1 MWIKNIV
8 VEVLYKWVCV
18 FLYQPQSSK
27 FTFTC
32 VYSQQ
37 QWKCAAKITYCT
49 ANIQNGWCSN
59 QRWLVMACWT
69 QSAEEKC
76 WGKRKRGRHTVLCWW
91 INDELWAVLLARPA
105 ELVNSA
111 CHCTV
116 RDLFQITRLSVL
128 SMRQERLQ
136 FFWRFFFENLFSF
149 LINYHAW
156 GGFLSLINLRLLCIQ
171 KIKSTWMGY
180 RHWWELWCKV
190 LHLKIGSL

>member
-1 MWIKNIV
+1 MWWKVCISGFV
-8 VEVLYKWVCV
+8 VLPTIIIQIHLHMC
-18 FLYQPQSSK
+18 LH
-27 FTFTC
+27 
-32 VYSQQ
+32 
-37 QWKCAAKITYCT
+37 T
-49 ANIQNGWCSN
+49 AVIE
-59 QRWLVMACWT
+59 L
-69 QSAEEKC
+69 
-76 WGKRKRGRHTVLCWW
+76 WGKDYILCNIFRVVDKTDDAAIKGDWSWHTGDNQQRRNVEASGCEADTVLCWW